1 MKQIFKEDI
10 LYCFT
15 PGPFKRD
22 RDPIEMVE
30 AQLRGGADVIQL
42 REKEMSKR
50 EKIDFGIRV
59 RDLVKR
65 YNRLFIVN
73 DDLDIALI
81 LDADG
86 LHLGQEDIPISY
98 ARKWFK
104 KIIGISTHS
113 IPQAE
118 EAIRAG
124 ADYIGIGPISSTST
138 KENPDPLVGLDILRE
153 LNRLSTIPFVA
164 IGGITED
171 NLSDIIDTGCRR
183 VAIISDILTAS
194 DIELKTKRIK
204 QILKSK

>member
-50 EKIDFGIRV
+50 EKINFGIRV

-86 LHLGQEDIPISY
+86 LHLGQDDIPIRY

-124 ADYIGIGPISSTST
+124 ADYIGIGPIFSTYT

-153 LNRLSTIPFVA
+153 LNRLSAIPFVA

>member
-1 MKQIFKEDI
+1 VKQIFKEDI

-50 EKIDFGIRV
+50 EKINFGIRV

-86 LHLGQEDIPISY
+86 LHLGQDDIPIRY

-124 ADYIGIGPISSTST
+124 ADYIGIGPIFSTYT
-138 KENPDPLVGLDILRE
+138 KE
-153 LNRLSTIPFVA
+153 RLSAIPFVA